1 MALSEPPDG
10 LKALIADIGNDIVI
24 DGELLEG
31 CSVAP
36 DELDEM
42 DEDQAATVAAHVF
55 VSMFEHSVQELV
67 GVSAEPEEGLWS
79 GSVDAFR
86 FEIERDPSGDLLVSF
101 FLAES

>member
-1 MALSEPPDG
+1 MALSEPSDG
-10 LKALIADIGNDIVI
+10 LEALIADIGNDIVI

-55 VSMFEHSVQELV
+55 VSMFEHSVQEPV
-67 GVSAEPEEGLWS
+67 GVSAEPEEGFGAVLWTRS
-79 GSVDAFR
+79 
-86 FEIERDPSGDLLVSF
+86 IRDRARPFGDLLVSF
-101 FLAES
+101 FPG

>member
-1 MALSEPPDG
+1 MSL
-10 LKALIADIGNDIVI
+10 
-24 DGELLEG
+24 
-31 CSVAP
+31 
-36 DELDEM
+36 M

-55 VSMFEHSVQELV
+55 VSMFEHSVQDPV